1 MVTTTETRVVLA
13 LKHAQANAF
22 VMYTNTKRY
31 HWYTYGPLF
40 RDLHLLF
47 DEMAAAALGEI
58 DPLAERLRM
67 FGGQPLS
74 APREIESWATVK
86 IAEGQ
91 QSPVEMLREALDN
104 ERTIIGEM
112 RDAAGVADE
121 EGDPGTNDVFATLVQ
136 AHEKHAWFI
145 DEFLRKDDGLVV

>member
-13 LKHAQANAF
+13 LKHAQANSF
-22 VMYTNTKRY
+22 VMYANAKRY

-40 RDLHLLF
+40 RDLHLFF
-47 DEMAAAALGEI
+47 DEMAGAALGEI
-58 DPLAERLRM
+58 DPLAERVRM
-67 FGGQPLS
+67 LGGQPLS
-74 APREIESWATVK
+74 APREIEAWATVK
-86 IAEGQ
+86 IAEGR
-91 QSPVEMLREALDN
+91 QSPVEMLRDALAN

-112 RDAAGVADE
+112 RDAARVADE

-136 AHEKHAWFI
+136 THEKHAWFI

>member
-40 RDLHLLF
+40 RDLHLFF
-47 DEMAAAALGEI
+47 DEMAVAALGEI

-104 ERTIIGEM
+104 ERGIIGEM
-112 RDAAGVADE
+112 RDAAVVADE

-136 AHEKHAWFI
+136 THEKHAWFI